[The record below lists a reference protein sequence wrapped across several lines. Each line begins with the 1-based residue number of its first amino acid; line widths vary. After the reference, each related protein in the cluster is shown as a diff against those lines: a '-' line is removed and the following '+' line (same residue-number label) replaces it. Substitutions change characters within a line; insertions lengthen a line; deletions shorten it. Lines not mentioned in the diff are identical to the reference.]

1 MKTYEQI
8 KEFLESLPIDKDI
21 VNSININMIDQNNP
35 FDSIFNLLSSINGFH
50 KKFVNSK
57 EAMDYLMKYD
67 TSLVTSLNL
76 AGGYGLSIYDINAI
90 TLATIL
96 SNDKRLKDF
105 YNLRNQIEDFFR
117 VNHYFEN

>member
-35 FDSIFNLLSSINGFH
+35 FDSIFNLLSSIN
-50 KKFVNSK
+50 
-57 EAMDYLMKYD
+57 
-67 TSLVTSLNL
+67 L

-96 SNDKRLKDF
+96 PNDKRLKDF

-117 VNHYFEN
+117 VNNYFEN

>member
-8 KEFLESLPIDKDI
+8 KEFLESLPIDKNI
-21 VNSININMIDQNNP
+21 VDSIDINMIDQNNP
-35 FDSIFNLLSSINGFH
+35 FDSIFNYLSSINGFH

-57 EAMDYLMKYD
+57 EAMDYLTRYD

-90 TLATIL
+90 TLATVL
-96 SNDKRLKDF
+96 SNERGINSLYEVKD
-105 YNLRNQIEDFFR
+105 QIEDFFR

>member
-8 KEFLESLPIDKDI
+8 KEFLESLPIDKNI
-21 VNSININMIDQNNP
+21 VDSIDINMIDQNNP
-35 FDSIFNLLSSINGFH
+35 FDSIFNYLSSINGFH

-57 EAMDYLMKYD
+57 EAMDYLTRYD

-90 TLATIL
+90 TLATVL
-96 SNDKRLKDF
+96 SNERGINSLYEVKD
-105 YNLRNQIEDFFR
+105 QIEDFFR
-117 VNHYFEN
+117 VNNYFEN

>member
-35 FDSIFNLLSSINGFH
+35 FDSIFNYLSSINGFH

-76 AGGYGLSIYDINAI
+76 AGGYGLGVYDINAI
-90 TLATIL
+90 TLATVL
-96 SNDKRLKDF
+96 SNERGINSLYEVKD
-105 YNLRNQIEDFFR
+105 QIEDFFR
-117 VNHYFEN
+117 VNNYFED

>member
-76 AGGYGLSIYDINAI
+76 AGGYGLGVYDINAI
-90 TLATIL
+90 TLATVL
-96 SNDKRLKDF
+96 SNERGINSLYEMRD
-105 YNLRNQIEDFFR
+105 QIEDFFR
-117 VNHYFEN
+117 VNHYFED

>member
-35 FDSIFNLLSSINGFH
+35 FDSIFNYLSSINGFH

-76 AGGYGLSIYDINAI
+76 AGGYGLGVYDINAI
-90 TLATIL
+90 TLATVL
-96 SNDKRLKDF
+96 SNERGINSLYEMRD
-105 YNLRNQIEDFFR
+105 QIEDFFR
-117 VNHYFEN
+117 VNHYFED

>member
-8 KEFLESLPIDKDI
+8 KEFLESLLIDKNI

-76 AGGYGLSIYDINAI
+76 AGGYGLGVYDINAI
-90 TLATIL
+90 TLATVL
-96 SNDKRLKDF
+96 SNERGINSLYEMRD
-105 YNLRNQIEDFFR
+105 QIEDFFR
-117 VNHYFEN
+117 VNHYFED